1 MGFDLLLLQDPYP
14 NFNLPLNS
22 PLGSSQFFS
31 NSLNCAIVCYIRN
44 IICNFRM
51 KTDHTVSVNI
61 KLNQVLTV
69 INVYF
74 SPRGD
79 FSEAI
84 NQLNLYKVI
93 NKNCLLAGD
102 FNARSVVWGYKNT
115 DRRGDI
121 LADFLLSNNL
131 HLCNI
136 PGLGPTFH
144 GPRSTVGNPDL
155 TLTSCDLVSFVENWE
170 ILSTE
175 SLSDHSFISVHLRC
189 DLIFSDFVFKTK
201 YGINKFIYNFRKN
214 YNLLNSFLT
223 NISSIELLDDFAS
236 LLINTTNASAF
247 STLRKRRVLNTPSFK
262 WWNNSLRIQRNQLN
276 AYKRRVVSL
285 TTHGMSVDEI
295 ASMHSRYKA
304 VRANYKKSIIDT
316 KNKAWEYFCSTNS
329 NNFGFTFKTAFGKLS
344 SPTNLH
350 QISTGDP
357 ASLFHSKVSLL
368 LDSHFPSGSSPIPL
382 VFNDCSPP
390 SCLSPRKLK
399 SSSGSFVGPGRD
411 PSSTLS
417 YRPICLLSTLGKI
430 LERIFLIGFSV
441 VFLRIIFSI
450 DLSSALGKP
459 QLH

>member
-1 MGFDLLLLQDPYP
+1 MCKFKIQQSIEQRYAIKFCVLLGKSGASTLEMIQKAYGRESLPQAQVFRWHKMLKEGRESGEDEPRPGHP
-14 NFNLPLNS
+14 NFRPLEA
-22 PLGSSQFFS
+22 PPRQ
-31 NSLNCAIVCYIRN
+31 CAISHQLRGYRALDKNGIVTIPQSPYSPNLSPADFFLIPKG
-44 IICNFRM
+44 
-51 KTDHTVSVNI
+51 KTALKGCHHGTLDDVKRACTHALKDVSV
-61 KLNQVLTV
+61 
-69 INVYF
+69 
-74 SPRGD
+74 GD
-79 FSEAI
+79 FQGAYETWKPRLQKCVHAQGAYFEDYQSFVAI
-84 NQLNLYKVI
+84 SLI
-93 NKNCLLAGD
+93 N
-102 FNARSVVWGYKNT
+102 Y
-115 DRRGDI
+115 
-121 LADFLLSNNL
+121 FLWTYSHYLKYTP
-131 HLCNI
+131 CT
-136 PGLGPTFH
+136 GLGPTFH
-144 GPRSTVGNPDL
+144 GPRSAVGNPDL

-189 DLIFSDFVFKTK
+189 DLTFSDFVFKTK

-304 VRANYKKSIIDT
+304 LRANYKKSIIDT

-329 NNFGFTFKTAFGKLS
+329 NNFGFIFKAAFGKLS

-368 LDSHFPSGSSPIPL
+368 LDSHFL
-382 VFNDCSPP
+382 QDLLLF
-390 SCLSPRKLK
+390 
-399 SSSGSFVGPGRD
+399 
-411 PSSTLS
+411 
-417 YRPICLLSTLGKI
+417 LLSSMT
-430 LERIFLIGFSV
+430 
-441 VFLRIIFSI
+441 
-450 DLSSALGKP
+450 ALL
-459 QLH
+459 LHA